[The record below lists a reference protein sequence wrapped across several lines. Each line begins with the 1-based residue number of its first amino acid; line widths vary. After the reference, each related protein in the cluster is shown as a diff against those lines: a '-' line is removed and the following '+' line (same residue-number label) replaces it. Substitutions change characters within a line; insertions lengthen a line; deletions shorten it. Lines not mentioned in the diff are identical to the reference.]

1 MKQAFD
7 NFFGKPKIMWTFG
20 EELLF
25 CGIIFGGLLLVSA
38 IMGLILDIL
47 EKLKK
52 RRKNNGR

>member
-25 CGIIFGGLLLVSA
+25 YGIIFGGLLLVSV
-38 IMGLILDIL
+38 IMWLIADIL
-47 EKLKK
+47 EKVKK
-52 RRKNNGR
+52 RRKK